1 MTSIAVGTL
10 ALVLVLGTVAPLFA
24 DDVSVKGYFRRD
36 GTYVMRTFP
45 NTFDWGR
52 HQFRK
57 ACGRKHAD
65 LSRLP
70 HRRTSDV

>member
-1 MTSIAVGTL
+1 MTAIAAGTL
-10 ALVLVLGTVAPLFA
+10 ALVLVLGTVAPLF
-24 DDVSVKGYFRRD
+24 VSVKGHFRRD

-52 HQFRK
+52 DQFRK
-57 ACGRKHAD
+57 ACGRKHAA